1 MSGNK
6 RDSFRVGMKTTDD
19 ADTFLLIFNNKKSL
33 SEGKRER
40 GEESNGRRRDRGVKT
55 APAQLMEGRK
65 RSGGQ
70 EETHNQLC
78 MHLLISI

>member
-33 SEGKRER
+33 SEGKGEREGKR
-40 GEESNGRRRDRGVKT
+40 ATGVEEI
-55 APAQLMEGRK
+55 EGSK
-65 RSGGQ
+65 QPLPS
-70 EETHNQLC
+70 
-78 MHLLISI
+78 